1 MLQYFLQMEFLFLHS
16 ECFHFHQSA
25 FVQMFV
31 ETFVKIKYCP
41 ISVWHHNFIRIY
53 SHEVVVPHAAN
64 HSDWTVVVKYI
75 LHKIMALLHFKAQEN
90 FWAQPGF
97 EPGTSCTRS
106 RNHTTRP
113 LSRTCIIWPTCL
125 PDHSQPDNSNSIVQ
139 TDQGAF
145 YFIPVGISGLQTL
158 GSHQHVDFP
167 FKPSFS
173 CNEQSTEHGASQTFA
188 DSLKKHSGFQFIH
201 AYWTGAWFGF
211 RKWIFLCNCRMTLWP
226 SHKATVVLKLLT
238 MVNIRA
244 FSKESK

>member
-1 MLQYFLQMEFLFLHS
+1 MFGLNRDLNPGPPAPEAGIIPLDHWAAL
-16 ECFHFHQSA
+16 
-25 FVQMFV
+25 VQFDRLAYL
-31 ETFVKIKYCP
+31 I
-41 ISVWHHNFIRIY
+41 IHNQ
-53 SHEVVVPHAAN
+53 
-64 HSDWTVVVKYI
+64 TTQT
-75 LHKIMALLHFKAQEN
+75 LLSKL
-90 FWAQPGF
+90 
-97 EPGTSCTRS
+97 TKV
-106 RNHTTRP
+106 
-113 LSRTCIIWPTCL
+113 LI
-125 PDHSQPDNSNSIVQ
+125 
-139 TDQGAF
+139 

-167 FKPSFS
+167 FKTSFS

>member
-1 MLQYFLQMEFLFLHS
+1 MKLWCHTQ
-16 ECFHFHQSA
+16 
-25 FVQMFV
+25 
-31 ETFVKIKYCP
+31 
-41 ISVWHHNFIRIY
+41 R
-53 SHEVVVPHAAN
+53 N

-113 LSRTCIIWPTCL
+113 LSRTCTIWPTCL

-167 FKPSFS
+167 FKTSFS
-173 CNEQSTEHGASQTFA
+173 CNEQCTEHGASQTFA
-188 DSLKKHSGFQFIH
+188 DSLKKTLDFNSYMRIGRELDLDFENEFFYVIVE
-201 AYWTGAWFGF
+201 W
-211 RKWIFLCNCRMTLWP
+211 LCGL
-226 SHKATVVLKLLT
+226 V
-238 MVNIRA
+238 IRQQ
-244 FSKESK
+244 